1 LARTADPQHNH
12 HFIYHSFCTRW
23 LFLLPSSRLA
33 FSLTHSPDWSEEM
46 SSTSPEAATV
56 HVLLRQVLRGFYSVR
71 QIIAYDILLKH
82 SSLRDIHL
90 AQLMNITTKDLHKL
104 VAPLQQDRLLQQHT
118 KAEPKTP
125 AELERQKLGVPEFD
139 RKPRQRV
146 FYFVDYR
153 TAVDAIKWRILQLTS
168 KLTKENAADVGG
180 YVCPRC
186 GRRYSTF
193 DAAALLSADGM
204 NFICLDCGS
213 LVQEEKDTNTNENG
227 KEKAK
232 YTRLLS
238 QIDPIV
244 QAMKAVDTIHVPE
257 NTFAIAL
264 ANAIPPFEDAESS
277 ADYPSLALNHSSL
290 SKSDLTTTAAA
301 GLTFQIDF
309 SNAQD
314 GPTADEVA
322 KRTAQQ
328 AQNAL
333 PVWHTE
339 STISGELTHAGAR
352 QIDVQPEYRPSLSG
366 LQDEDE
372 KTKKQ
377 IKMGDMD
384 AGNQDEIAA
393 YYAAARKNARDNA
406 AADADFSEDDGQWED
421 SGIGG
426 EATPGVSSNISTPG
440 SEQGPSAPAA
450 AASEGTTGKDD
461 DDDDEDEE
469 FEDV

>member
-125 AELERQKLGVPEFD
+125 AELERQKLE
-139 RKPRQRV
+139 
-146 FYFVDYR
+146 
-153 TAVDAIKWRILQLTS
+153 LTS

-257 NTFAIAL
+257 NTFNIAL

-290 SKSDLTTTAAA
+290 SKSDLTTTTAA

-461 DDDDEDEE
+461 DDDDDEDEE

>member
-1 LARTADPQHNH
+1 
-12 HFIYHSFCTRW
+12 
-23 LFLLPSSRLA
+23 
-33 FSLTHSPDWSEEM
+33 M

-56 HVLLRQVLRGFYSVR
+56 HLLLRQVLRGFYSVR
-71 QIIAYDILLKH
+71 QIIAYDILIKH

-118 KAEPKTP
+118 KTDPKTP
-125 AELERQKLGVPEFD
+125 AELERQRLGVPEFD

-153 TAVDAIKWRILQLTS
+153 TAVDAVKWRILHLTS

-232 YTRLLS
+232 YTRVLS

-257 NTFAIAL
+257 NTFTIAL

-277 ADYPSLALNHSSL
+277 ADYPSLAPNHSSL

-301 GLTFQIDF
+301 GLAFQIDF

-314 GPTADEVA
+314 GPTDDEVA
-322 KRTAQQ
+322 KRIAQQ

-339 STISGELTHAGAR
+339 STISGELTHAGTR
-352 QIDVQPEYRPSLSG
+352 QIDVLPEYKSG

-384 AGNQDEIAA
+384 AGMEDQIAA

-406 AADADFSEDDGQWED
+406 AADADFSEDEGQWED

-426 EATPGVSSNISTPG
+426 EATPAVSSNISTPG
-440 SEQGPSAPAA
+440 SEQEPSAPPAA
-450 AASEGTTGKDD
+450 AASGKLAEKDDD